1 MGTAGEA
8 AVWAGGRGCRVSPG
22 SVRRRVEWP
31 RKKTKRAKA
40 SKPANLEGG
49 MVRRANG
56 RLEWGL
62 RGTGEARLCMSSKVV
77 FYSPANTPM

>member
-40 SKPANLEGG
+40 SKRANLEGG
-49 MVRRANG
+49 MVRRASG
-56 RLEWGL
+56 RVEWDLG
-62 RGTGEARLCMSSKVV
+62 GTGEARLCMSARLLFTS
-77 FYSPANTPM
+77 TPM